1 MVYTLYTPGHGL
13 VADSLVLHGILRILA
28 WCGINRGKVSR
39 FGEGFVIQLEDTELN
54 WGRDIIDQ
62 MLEEFLISVE
72 DYLNLRGRLNLRD
85 RRKIINESNRLRKI
99 NYANINKGALE
110 KWLRDM
116 LNSVK
121 AFQGLQIYEKPDHRK
136 RFERSRKR
144 KDEGL
149 ATLYLPL
156 SAVYGKYVQEE
167 KKVSEGYYK
176 VCNTCFVTI
185 NIGLLFGTHIVWVN
199 KGEKSNV
206 YYTTFI
212 PRESIDINDL
222 LLLQRIG
229 EGYYPVGNDS
239 PQTEISLVSVP
250 LVALSQGET
259 IASVEDPYKIQI
271 LTWSLQRAGN
281 FQRSLGLLVI
291 DYEPIYRFVAEVKLN
306 IPTWPRF
313 LDECLLRYEGGEAVL
328 ASLSETLLFRGDI
341 YAVSRILSSH
351 IMDILK
357 KKDEY
362 PRVGEIC
369 KIDADKIIRSLQEIM
384 GQTSVK

>member
-1 MVYTLYTPGHGL
+1 MYTLYTPGHGL

-54 WGRDIIDQ
+54 CGRDVIDQ
-62 MLEEFLISVE
+62 MLEEFLISAE
-72 DYLNLRGRLNLRD
+72 DYLRGRQE
-85 RRKIINESNRLRKI
+85 IINESNRLRKI
-99 NYANINKGALE
+99 NYANINKQALE
-110 KWLRDM
+110 NWLRQM

-121 AFQGLQIYEKPDHRK
+121 AFQGLQVYDKSDHRE

-144 KDEGL
+144 KGGGL
-149 ATLYLPL
+149 VTLYLPL
-156 SAVYGKYVQEE
+156 SAVYGKYVQEG
-167 KKVSEGYYK
+167 KKVSEGSYG

-185 NIGLLFGTHIVWVN
+185 NIGLLFSTHIIRVN
-199 KGEKSNV
+199 KREKSNV

-229 EGYYPVGNDS
+229 EGYYPVGNVS

-271 LTWSLQRAGN
+271 LTWSLQLAGN
-281 FQRSLGLLVI
+281 SQRSLGLLVI

-313 LDECLLRYEGGEAVL
+313 LDECLLRYEGGEAIL

-357 KKDEY
+357 KKDGY

-369 KIDADKIIRSLQEIM
+369 KIDADKIIRSLQEIL